1 MTNKELSKIILQLR
15 DRHEMEITE
24 DEYDLLGEAAERL
37 TRIQGRRYKKEEPFS
52 SFDNLTHDPFE
63 GAGW

>member
-1 MTNKELSKIILQLR
+1 MTNKELRKTILQLI

-24 DEYDLLGEAAERL
+24 DEYDLLREVAERL
-37 TRIQGRRYKKEEPFS
+37 TGIRERQYKKEEPSS
-52 SFDNLTHDPFE
+52 SFDNLTCDPFE

>member
-1 MTNKELSKIILQLR
+1 MTNKELSKFILQLR

-24 DEYDLLGEAAERL
+24 DEYNLLGKIAERL
-37 TRIQGRRYKKEEPFS
+37 TGIRGRRYKKEEPSS
-52 SFDNLTHDPFE
+52 SFDHLTNDPFE